1 MKKII
6 GISLLLCLFISVQ
19 AQEKEINNQAIYKEI
34 PEIVA
39 KINSLKD
46 KTAVDLGRFSI
57 NPTDAKKYNGTFIN
71 GPGRR
76 DYSNK
81 MPYAPDRGTATY
93 CGANHGSP
101 NRLNDVWEYHLG
113 SNTWNLIC
121 LPGNNATEQREW
133 DNKARKAREDISK
146 QIDVDKNKSFLE
158 KEYAEY
164 NKNWWSKCTVED
176 GYLQDK
182 ANGGPVQ
189 PWHTWDG
196 VTYDTQTK
204 RLYWAVL
211 DSDTTKIAKDRVQ
224 ISKTRLYAEAIGKDP
239 EEVIAL
245 LKPSS
250 SMFMYD
256 FDKKRWFRQL
266 GDAPLPYMRG
276 MGGSLIYLP
285 DIDKT
290 IWYNAAQ
297 NVPLGEFCM
306 WSYDAK
312 TNIWKDLKPN
322 DGKSLIDSTFGPYV
336 NGKRDATQVFTPQAE
351 LQMAY
356 SPKFKKIVAV
366 SQEKTF
372 VYDVAKNSWT
382 RGEDTLGF
390 GQDNHG
396 VFAYDSNADVFL
408 LASKN
413 GGIWSKNPWILCAYD
428 VEKNKWEQIEIAGD
442 ALRQDTASQPH
453 QFAGYYDVGYNAF
466 VLYNGR
472 NATTWVYRHKSK

>member
-1 MKKII
+1 MKKNI
-6 GISLLLCLFISVQ
+6 GIFLLMVVFCS
-19 AQEKEINNQAIYKEI
+19 AQSQDKTSNNQAIYKEI
-34 PEIVA
+34 PEVVS
-39 KINSLKD
+39 KINQLKSN
-46 KTAVDLGRFSI
+46 TAVDLGKFQI
-57 NPTDAKKYNGTFIN
+57 NPVDAKKYNGSFST

-76 DYSNK
+76 DYCNK
-81 MPYAPDRGTATY
+81 MPYAPDRGTAVY
-93 CGANHGSP
+93 SGANHGSP

-121 LPGNNATEQREW
+121 LPGNDATLHRQWE
-133 DNKARKAREDISK
+133 NKARKAREDISK
-146 QIDVDKNKSFLE
+146 QIEVEKNKSFLE
-158 KEYAEY
+158 NEFAEF
-164 NKNWWSKCTVED
+164 NKNWWSKCAVED

-196 VTYDTQTK
+196 ITYDIQAK

-211 DSDTTKIAKDRVQ
+211 DSDNTKIEKDRVQ
-224 ISKTRLYAEAIGKDP
+224 VYKTKLYAEATGKAP
-239 EEVIAL
+239 EELVAL

-250 SMFMYD
+250 SLFMYD
-256 FDKKRWFRQL
+256 FEKKRWFRQL
-266 GDAPLPYMRG
+266 GEAPFPYMRG
-276 MGGSLIYLP
+276 MGGSLIYLS

-306 WSYDAK
+306 WEYDAK
-312 TNIWKDLKPN
+312 TNKWKDLKPN
-322 DGKSLIDSTFGPYV
+322 EGKSLIDSTFGPYV
-336 NGKRDATQVFTPQAE
+336 NGKRDPTQIYTPEAE

-366 SQEKTF
+366 SNEKTF
-372 VYDVAKNSWT
+372 VYDVAKNSWV

-396 VFAYDSNADVFL
+396 VFVYDSNADVFL
-408 LASKN
+408 LASKS
-413 GGIWSKNPWILCAYD
+413 GGIWSKKPWTICAYD
-428 VEKNKWEQIEIAGD
+428 VKNNKWEQVEILGD
-442 ALRQDTASQPH
+442 AMRQDTESQPNA
-453 QFAGYYDVGYNAF
+453 FAGYYDIGYNAF

-472 NATTWVYRHKSK
+472 NATTWAYRHKSK

>member
-6 GISLLLCLFISVQ
+6 GISLLLCFFLTVQ
-19 AQEKEINNQAIYKEI
+19 AQEKEINNQAIYKDI

-39 KINSLKD
+39 KINSLKN

-57 NPTDAKKYNGTFIN
+57 NPTDAKKYNGNFVN

-239 EEVIAL
+239 DEVIAL

-306 WSYDAK
+306 WSYV
-312 TNIWKDLKPN
+312 LKPTHGRILN
-322 DGKSLIDSTFGPYV
+322 
-336 NGKRDATQVFTPQAE
+336 
-351 LQMAY
+351 QMMA
-356 SPKFKKIVAV
+356 
-366 SQEKTF
+366 
-372 VYDVAKNSWT
+372 
-382 RGEDTLGF
+382 
-390 GQDNHG
+390 NH
-396 VFAYDSNADVFL
+396 
-408 LASKN
+408 
-413 GGIWSKNPWILCAYD
+413 
-428 VEKNKWEQIEIAGD
+428 
-442 ALRQDTASQPH
+442 
-453 QFAGYYDVGYNAF
+453 
-466 VLYNGR
+466 
-472 NATTWVYRHKSK
+472 